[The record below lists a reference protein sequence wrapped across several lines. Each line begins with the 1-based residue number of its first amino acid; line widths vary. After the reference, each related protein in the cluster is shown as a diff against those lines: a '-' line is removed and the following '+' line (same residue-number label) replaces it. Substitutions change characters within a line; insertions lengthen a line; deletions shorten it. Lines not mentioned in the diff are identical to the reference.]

1 MTVLFLFLK
10 KDYIVLNVHVFP
22 LTSFFTFP
30 LFISSLHPPPFS
42 FSLCVPLP
50 PSLPPSLSLSLSL
63 SLLSFRI
70 AQLQRENG
78 ELKGQLKSFKKR
90 VKDVDKLDST
100 AHTLR
105 QELDQTQ
112 SSLQAEISM
121 LQKQVSYR

>member
-22 LTSFFTFP
+22 LTSLFTFP

-42 FSLCVPLP
+42 FSLCVPLL
-50 PSLPPSLSLSLSL
+50 PSLPLSLSLSL